1 MTPRWQTAPATTP
14 VEKCAAPDNAPGSLT
29 AEGSDG
35 TLTLTWVAPALV
47 AGADDP
53 ITEYEVRWRETAPKS
68 KGWSAWTAIGA
79 MTSHMV
85 EGWTNGNSYA
95 VQVRAKNAHGVGPP
109 ATVSAT
115 PSATQVPSR
124 LPQVLGGF
132 AYTPSAITFG
142 DAAPAIR
149 APMGAVG
156 TLTYSASPA
165 TVCRVDGTAGALTID
180 TAGSCEVTA
189 TAAMTSTRLVGTAT
203 ATVTLNELPSPN
215 DCTLTP
221 MVAPDG
227 GCTVSGGDPGA
238 TSSGA
243 LPRSATRCAPR
254 SSTRRPW

>member
-1 MTPRWQTAPATTP
+1 M
-14 VEKCAAPDNAPGSLT
+14 
-29 AEGSDG
+29 
-35 TLTLTWVAPALV
+35 
-47 AGADDP
+47 
-53 ITEYEVRWRETAPKS
+53 
-68 KGWSAWTAIGA
+68 
-79 MTSHMV
+79 
-85 EGWTNGNSYA
+85 
-95 VQVRAKNAHGVGPP
+95 
-109 ATVSAT
+109 
-115 PSATQVPSR
+115 
-124 LPQVLGGF
+124 LGGF

-142 DAAPAIR
+142 DAAPATR

-165 TVCRVDGTAGALTID
+165 TGCRVDGTTGALTID

-203 ATVTLNELPSPN
+203 ATVTVNELPSPN

-227 GCTVSGGDPGA
+227 GGTVSGGDPGA